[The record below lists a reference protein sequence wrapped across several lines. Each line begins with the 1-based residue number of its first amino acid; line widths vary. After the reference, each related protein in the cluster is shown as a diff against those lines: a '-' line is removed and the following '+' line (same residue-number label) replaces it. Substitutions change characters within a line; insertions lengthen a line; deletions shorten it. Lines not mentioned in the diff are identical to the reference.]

1 MLKNDRKPGFRCVI
15 FDLDG
20 TLVDTIHDI
29 ALSMNAAL
37 RDNGFPPVPPAD
49 FYAKVGWGIKRLA
62 QLCLPPDLSCSSE
75 LVDTIAAAATRIYS
89 ENPLTLSKPYPGM
102 LELVATLRSRNIR
115 TAVLTNKPDRPAHLI
130 VQGLFPPASFDSIC
144 GDKPER
150 LRKPSPISTWDILS
164 ELDVSPANTLFAGDS
179 EVDIQTALASGCFP
193 LGVSWGYRPRD
204 TLEKAGAARIIEHP
218 SAFLD
223 LVFALNAD
231 VTE

>member
-29 ALSMNAAL
+29 AVSMNAAL
-37 RDNGFPPVPPAD
+37 HDNGFPPVPLAD
-49 FYAKVGWGIKRLA
+49 FYPKVGWGIKRLA
-62 QLCLPPDLSCSSE
+62 QLCLPDLSRSSE
-75 LVDTIAAAATRIYS
+75 LVDTIAAAATRIYG

-130 VQGLFPPASFDSIC
+130 VQGLFPPDSFDSIW

-150 LRKPSPISTWDILS
+150 PRKPSPVSTWDILS
-164 ELDVSPANTLFAGDS
+164 ELDVSPADTLFAGDS

-193 LGVSWGYRPRD
+193 LGVSWGYRPRE

-223 LVFALNAD
+223 LVFAQRSV